1 MPRPDIW
8 KAREEGNRSV
18 LDTAS
23 LEEVAAAMF
32 SLCDWCDSPPFVDFD
47 KLMSIGMWVAHAG
60 HESADETVVEWFAV
74 NPTAH
79 RLDIVQRAA
88 VLHGSV
94 RFRSARTKTLLAR
107 EQR

>member
-1 MPRPDIW
+1 MLSRRRGDRLGQVTESEIIGHSEIGGRAEKLRFFRLP
-8 KAREEGNRSV
+8 
-18 LDTAS
+18 LS

-47 KLMSIGMWVAHAG
+47 KLMSIGMWV
-60 HESADETVVEWFAV
+60 
-74 NPTAH
+74 
-79 RLDIVQRAA
+79 
-88 VLHGSV
+88 